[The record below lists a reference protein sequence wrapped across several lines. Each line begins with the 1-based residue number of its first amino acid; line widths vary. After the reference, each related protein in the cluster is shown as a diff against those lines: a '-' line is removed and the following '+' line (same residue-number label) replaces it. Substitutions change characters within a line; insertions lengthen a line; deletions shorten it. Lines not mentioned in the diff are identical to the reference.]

1 MTTKQETALAVKGRV
16 ESRVAMSG
24 ALLERMGYTVEQYE
38 RVCLNALLVSPG
50 LGECSPHSMDV
61 AITQCITAGLIPDG
75 KQAAIIP
82 FKQVATLVPMT
93 DGLVMLAH
101 QATTGLSIR
110 TRVVYAQD
118 DWEYEE
124 GLTPI
129 MRHKPNPAADHS
141 DGMVIATYAIA
152 RRPGSI
158 DPDFEVMDRA
168 TIDRYR
174 GYSRARSGPWDTH
187 YVEMAEKTVL
197 KQLLKR
203 LPKSVQ
209 APPEPPPELEM
220 LGYDLVAP
228 DGLEGVINNPA
239 LMPAQ
244 EAATQAT
251 VNANAATGEIIDEP
265 DRNEPEMP
273 PPSDDDDDSPF

>member
-1 MTTKQETALAVKGRV
+1 
-16 ESRVAMSG
+16 
-24 ALLERMGYTVEQYE
+24 
-38 RVCLNALLVSPG
+38 
-50 LGECSPHSMDV
+50 
-61 AITQCITAGLIPDG
+61 
-75 KQAAIIP
+75 
-82 FKQVATLVPMT
+82 
-93 DGLVMLAH
+93 
-101 QATTGLSIR
+101 
-110 TRVVYAQD
+110 
-118 DWEYEE
+118 
-124 GLTPI
+124 
-129 MRHKPNPAADHS
+129 
-141 DGMVIATYAIA
+141 MVIATYAIA

-239 LMPAQ
+239 LNTGVRSADNEVVKLIPPLPGVPNGV
-244 EAATQAT
+244 
-251 VNANAATGEIIDEP
+251 VNSNAATGEIIDEP

>member
-1 MTTKQETALAVKGRV
+1 
-16 ESRVAMSG
+16 
-24 ALLERMGYTVEQYE
+24 
-38 RVCLNALLVSPG
+38 
-50 LGECSPHSMDV
+50 
-61 AITQCITAGLIPDG
+61 
-75 KQAAIIP
+75 
-82 FKQVATLVPMT
+82 MT

-101 QATTGLSIR
+101 QATKGLSIR

-124 GLTPI
+124 GLSPI

-141 DGMVIATYAIA
+141 DGQVIATYAIA

-209 APPEPPPELEM
+209 APPEPPQELEM

-228 DGLEGVINNPA
+228 DGLEGVISNPA
-239 LMPAQ
+239 LNSGVMEVSLHTGVPSPDNEVAR
-244 EAATQAT
+244 T
-251 VNANAATGEIIDEP
+251 VIQNPPLVPNGGVIANAATGKIIDEP
-265 DRNEPEMP
+265 APNEPEMP

>member
-1 MTTKQETALAVKGRV
+1 
-16 ESRVAMSG
+16 
-24 ALLERMGYTVEQYE
+24 
-38 RVCLNALLVSPG
+38 
-50 LGECSPHSMDV
+50 
-61 AITQCITAGLIPDG
+61 
-75 KQAAIIP
+75 
-82 FKQVATLVPMT
+82 MT

-101 QATTGLSIR
+101 QATKGLSIR

-239 LMPAQ
+239 LQTGIPVPEIAAQ
-244 EAATQAT
+244 AEWGIAS
-251 VNANAATGEIIDEP
+251 NAVSQ
-265 DRNEPEMP
+265 P
-273 PPSDDDDDSPF
+273 PTLPRAK

>member
-1 MTTKQETALAVKGRV
+1 
-16 ESRVAMSG
+16 
-24 ALLERMGYTVEQYE
+24 
-38 RVCLNALLVSPG
+38 
-50 LGECSPHSMDV
+50 
-61 AITQCITAGLIPDG
+61 
-75 KQAAIIP
+75 
-82 FKQVATLVPMT
+82 MT

-101 QATTGLSIR
+101 QATKGLSIR

-141 DGMVIATYAIA
+141 DGMVVATYAIA

-239 LMPAQ
+239 LMRACSGDAM
-244 EAATQAT
+244 ETCGRQANSNT
-251 VNANAATGEIIDEP
+251 PTVVNANAATATGEIIDEP

>member
-1 MTTKQETALAVKGRV
+1 
-16 ESRVAMSG
+16 
-24 ALLERMGYTVEQYE
+24 
-38 RVCLNALLVSPG
+38 
-50 LGECSPHSMDV
+50 
-61 AITQCITAGLIPDG
+61 
-75 KQAAIIP
+75 
-82 FKQVATLVPMT
+82 
-93 DGLVMLAH
+93 
-101 QATTGLSIR
+101 
-110 TRVVYAQD
+110 
-118 DWEYEE
+118 
-124 GLTPI
+124 
-129 MRHKPNPAADHS
+129 
-141 DGMVIATYAIA
+141 MVIATYAIA

-168 TIDRYR
+168 TLDRYR

-239 LMPAQ
+239 LQAGIQ
-244 EAATQAT
+244 QVNEAMDNCAGRRA
-251 VNANAATGEIIDEP
+251 
-265 DRNEPEMP
+265 
-273 PPSDDDDDSPF
+273 SDHRPVWPQRKWIRRSSPRLQV

>member
-1 MTTKQETALAVKGRV
+1 
-16 ESRVAMSG
+16 
-24 ALLERMGYTVEQYE
+24 
-38 RVCLNALLVSPG
+38 
-50 LGECSPHSMDV
+50 MDI
-61 AITQCITAGLIPDG
+61 AITHCITAGLIPDG
-75 KQAAIIP
+75 KQAAIVP
-82 FKQVATLVPMT
+82 YGKNATLVPMT

-101 QATTGLSIR
+101 QATKGLSIR

-239 LMPAQ
+239 LMPATETASKCQ
-244 EAATQAT
+244 STPTLPRARSSTNPTRTNRKCRRRPMTTTTRRFRWGVRMPSGTYIGAALGG
-251 VNANAATGEIIDEP
+251 AAFALAIVALFMSITKVCG
-265 DRNEPEMP
+265 
-273 PPSDDDDDSPF
+273 